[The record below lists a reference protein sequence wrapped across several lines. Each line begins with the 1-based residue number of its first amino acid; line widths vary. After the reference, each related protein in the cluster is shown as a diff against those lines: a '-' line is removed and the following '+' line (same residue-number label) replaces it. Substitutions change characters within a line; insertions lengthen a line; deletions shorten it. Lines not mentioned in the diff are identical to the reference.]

1 MSSYNQ
7 RVDRLQIDPVKALPA
22 PAQRNYDNLPRL
34 VQKQVKQEYTLNVKA
49 NNRDEYVNTLTD
61 VLAQAQANLGRD
73 EAFEQGGYGV

>member
-7 RVDRLQIDPVKALPA
+7 RVDRLRIDPVKSLPA

-49 NNRDEYVNTLTD
+49 NTRDEYVNTLR
-61 VLAQAQANLGRD
+61 A
-73 EAFEQGGYGV
+73 